1 MSLSDRECIERCL
14 DGHPEA
20 FGELVQRH
28 QTALLSFLAGRLG
41 SRERAEDAAQET
53 FVRAYLALD
62 RLKKRDSFFPW
73 LFGIASRVAK
83 EGQRAEQRQRDL
95 AQTVAER
102 TSKHDLPDDYPLQ
115 QALSRLA
122 EPYREVILLRYY
134 TGLSCAEVAEQ
145 LAIPVGTVTKR
156 LSRAYAML
164 RKSLRQHDRRDD
176 RPR

>member
-28 QTALLSFLAGRLG
+28 QAALLSFLSGRLG

-53 FVRAYLALD
+53 FVRAYFSLD

-95 AQTVAER
+95 AQAVAER
-102 TSKHDLPDDYPLQ
+102 TSKHDFPDDYPLQ

-122 EPYREVILLRYY
+122 EPYREVVLLRYY

-145 LAIPVGTVTKR
+145 LTIPVGTVTKR

-164 RKSLRQHDRRDD
+164 RKSLRQHERRDD

>member
-14 DGHPEA
+14 DGHPEV

-28 QTALLSFLAGRLG
+28 QAALLSFLAGRLG
-41 SRERAEDAAQET
+41 SREQAEDAAQET
-53 FVRAYLALD
+53 LVRAYFALD

-95 AQTVAER
+95 TQAVAER
-102 TSKHDLPDDYPLQ
+102 ASKDDPPYDRPLE

-164 RKSLRQHDRRDD
+164 RESLRRYERRDD
-176 RPR
+176 HVR